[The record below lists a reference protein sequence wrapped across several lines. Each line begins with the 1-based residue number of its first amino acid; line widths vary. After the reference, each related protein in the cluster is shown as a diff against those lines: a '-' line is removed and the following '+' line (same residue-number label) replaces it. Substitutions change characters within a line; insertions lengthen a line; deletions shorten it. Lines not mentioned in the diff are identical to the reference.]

1 MTVTLISKRREL
13 KLERPSS
20 SGRALSI
27 YRGFRRYRSPR
38 CPGQA
43 DTCLVF
49 LLLAPWAS
57 GSLGFHRQ
65 SGLCPQDASTERV
78 KCSGYTTVNQ
88 SSAEGETLN
97 NALQITIS
105 QNGQGNDKVINVR
118 LATSQAGWLADAWC
132 VSGGCRHCSGSP
144 LQV

>member
-1 MTVTLISKRREL
+1 M
-13 KLERPSS
+13 
-20 SGRALSI
+20 
-27 YRGFRRYRSPR
+27 
-38 CPGQA
+38 
-43 DTCLVF
+43 F

-132 VSGGCRHCSGSP
+132 VSGDAGIAQGAHCKSEPTSGPSAP
-144 LQV
+144 CLLSLRDKRKEYIRLHW